1 MNLDNYYYGED
12 SPHHVRDMKTNL
24 INWEVL
30 PAFNMNQMHR
40 DILDLQEKVNHILC
54 WEDFFS
60 EILSLSVKTDKHQ

>member
-12 SPHHVRDMKTNL
+12 SPHHVIDMKTNL